1 MDITNISIS
10 GAITYW
16 SVSSS
21 TSREALEEG
30 LTTAGLDRWVPS
42 RLSIQNAIKA
52 ALTDLYAQPK
62 TLIRPD
68 RGGFSVVDETQGL
81 FGLDH
86 ATRIWVAVQNN
97 KTPVVS
103 PVDHEDTSRILSAIA
118 AQQDLV
124 PVAQLTS
131 MLTGIV
137 KSLGGLSLRE
147 SGGLYWLPSP
157 SLSKWGEVQKI
168 MRAAGP
174 NRVAMIQ
181 TMVDEESVAAV
192 VDAITAEIESE
203 CAQMQAE
210 LASGLSDRAAK
221 HRAAHLNGL
230 VDRLRTYEASLGIT
244 LDKLREGLVILDG
257 GLIAAAGSSDI
268 GAGNAIAAFGGLGD
282 FL

>member
-10 GAITYW
+10 GSITYW

-21 TSREALEEG
+21 TSREALEAG
-30 LTTAGLDRWVPS
+30 LSAAGLDRWIPS
-42 RLSIQNAIKA
+42 RLSVQNAVKA

-86 ATRIWVAVQNN
+86 ATRIWVAIQNN
-97 KTPVVS
+97 KPVIA
-103 PVDHEDTSRILSAIA
+103 PADHPDADRILSAIA

-124 PVAQLTS
+124 PVAQLTA

-210 LASGLSDRAAK
+210 LASGLSERAAK
-221 HRAAHLNGL
+221 HRAAHLSGL
-230 VDRLRTYEASLGIT
+230 VDRLRTYEASLGVT

>member
-1 MDITNISIS
+1 METMNISIS

-21 TSREALEEG
+21 TSRDMLV
-30 LTTAGLDRWVPS
+30 AGLNAAG
-42 RLSIQNAIKA
+42 LSKYEPALMSVQNAVKA

-68 RGGFSVVDETQGL
+68 RGGFSVVDEAEGL
-81 FGLDH
+81 FGLH
-86 ATRIWVAVQNN
+86 HSTRVWVAIQNG
-97 KTPVVS
+97 KPVVN
-103 PVDHEDTSRILSAIA
+103 PPEYPDADRILQSVAY
-118 AQQDLV
+118 QQDLV
-124 PVAQLTS
+124 PVVQLTA
-131 MLTGIV
+131 MLTSIV

-147 SGGLYWLPSP
+147 SGGLYWLPKP
-157 SLSKWGEVQKI
+157 SLSKWAEVQQI
-168 MRAAGP
+168 LRNAGP
-174 NRVAMIQ
+174 NRVAVIQ

-192 VDAITAEIESE
+192 VEAITTEIEAE
-203 CAQMQAE
+203 VGQMQSE

-221 HRAAHLNGL
+221 HRASQLNGL
-230 VDRLRTYEASLGIT
+230 VDRLRTYESSLGIT

-268 GAGNAIAAFGGLGD
+268 GAGSAIAAFGGLGD